1 MKAKR
6 MGRPPLAKALLKG
19 ERLSVRLTREE
30 FRAAEKAAK
39 ASHVPLSDWVRG
51 VVLSA
56 SSLPSGDAETRRM
69 PQS

>member
-30 FRAAEKAAK
+30 FRSAEKAAK
-39 ASHVPLSDWVRG
+39 SAHVPLSDWVRG
-51 VVLSA
+51 VVLAA
-56 SSLPSGDAETRRM
+56 SSSPSGDAETQRIQ
-69 PQS
+69 PS

>member
-1 MKAKR
+1 VKAKR

-39 ASHVPLSDWVRG
+39 SAHVPLSDWVRS
-51 VVLSA
+51 VVLAA
-56 SSLPSGDAETRRM
+56 SSSPSEDAETQRIQ
-69 PQS
+69 PS

>member
-1 MKAKR
+1 MKTKR

-39 ASHVPLSDWVRG
+39 VAHVLLSDWVRS
-51 VVLSA
+51 VVLVA
-56 SSLPSGDAETRRM
+56 SSSPSGDAETQRIQ
-69 PQS
+69 PS